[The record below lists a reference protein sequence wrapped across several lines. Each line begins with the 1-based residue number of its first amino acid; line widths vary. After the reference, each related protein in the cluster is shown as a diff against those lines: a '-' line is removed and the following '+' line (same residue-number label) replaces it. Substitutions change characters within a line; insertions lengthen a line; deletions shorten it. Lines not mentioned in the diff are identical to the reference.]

1 MDNIIISTA
10 DTTVIGFINSNLELE
25 YTEYKAYDGG
35 FIELDNINEYTKE
48 ELSEILASFVNL
60 NKEDIELFN

>member
-25 YTEYKAYDGG
+25 YTEYKAHDGG